1 MCSTMLAWYASVAG
15 RQCPVMQRREAMERR
30 RQCIS
35 HLALI
40 VILLASLLV
49 GVRETVALEVGE
61 KAPDFILSSTMGEKI
76 SLSQFQGKQFVL
88 IEFYGAD
95 FAPV

>member
-1 MCSTMLAWYASVAG
+1 
-15 RQCPVMQRREAMERR
+15 MERR
-30 RQCIS
+30 GQCRGQCIS
-35 HLALI
+35 HLVLI
-40 VILLASLLV
+40 VMLLACLLV
-49 GVRETVALEVGE
+49 EVRETRALEVGE
-61 KAPDFILSSTMGEKI
+61 KAPDFILSSTMGDKI

>member
-1 MCSTMLAWYASVAG
+1 MLAWYASVVG
-15 RQCPVMQRREAMERR
+15 RQYPGMQRREAMERR

-35 HLALI
+35 HLVLI
-40 VILLASLLV
+40 VMLLACLLV
-49 GVRETVALEVGE
+49 EVRETRALEVGE
-61 KAPDFILSSTMGEKI
+61 KAPDFTLPSTMGEKI

>member
-1 MCSTMLAWYASVAG
+1 
-15 RQCPVMQRREAMERR
+15 MERR
-30 RQCIS
+30 RQCIN
-35 HLALI
+35 HLVLI
-40 VILLASLLV
+40 VMLLACLLV
-49 GVRETVALEVGE
+49 GVRETIALEVGE
-61 KAPDFILSSTMGEKI
+61 KAPDFTLPSTMGEKI